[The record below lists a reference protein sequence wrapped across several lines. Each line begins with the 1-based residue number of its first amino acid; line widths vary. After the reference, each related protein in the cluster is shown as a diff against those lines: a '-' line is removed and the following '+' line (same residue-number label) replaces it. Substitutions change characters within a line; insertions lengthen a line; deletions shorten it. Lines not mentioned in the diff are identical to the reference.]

1 MYSKTTFEKI
11 NITYSNGFTGGLVVG
26 GIGVIIESFLPHSV
40 D

>member
-1 MYSKTTFEKI
+1 MCGKTTFEKI
-11 NITYSNGFTGGLVVG
+11 NITYCNGFTGGLVFG